1 MKIDAHY
8 YAVLAFCRACG
19 FDKESACTVAY
30 ASQFVDDAKINHV
43 IIEGHIPGGVQ
54 YDTIEGKPSFF
65 NMATCHSYTRIKT
78 FNYSA
83 MINNTSA
90 FHFVPG
96 CNGKHFVKQLRC
108 MEEGP
113 VITGILKEALLED
126 DLVKLGIVLHAYADT
141 FSHQGFSGLLSK
153 VNDIEQVQILN
164 GSGIVADKFKFILK
178 WLKDAVSERLD
189 LLIPAYG
196 HGQAMVYP
204 DLPYLVW
211 QYAYDYTDEFSM
223 ALKSSGILD
232 NRDRFKR
239 AFQGISKHLTLYL
252 REHEQYR
259 GKDTHLDCLHTL
271 FDALPAKKMD
281 GGRIRNWQK
290 VLVEQGLLD
299 PDDRD
304 ALEYDAARWLDDAF
318 SNFDCGTF
326 DQRKVDGAR
335 LAPSF
340 PQSSWYRYYLAVK
353 WYKERLFHHCEKQGL
368 QICR

>member
-8 YAVLAFCRACG
+8 YAVFAFCRACG
-19 FDKESACTVAY
+19 FDRESACTIAY
-30 ASQFVDDAKINHV
+30 ASQFVDDAKINYV
-43 IIEGHIPGGVQ
+43 VIEGYIPHGVQ

-83 MINNTSA
+83 MINNTAA

-96 CNGKHFVKQLRC
+96 CRGNHFVKQLRC
-108 MEEGP
+108 VERGP
-113 VITGILKEALLED
+113 VINGILQEALLDD

-153 VNDIEQVQILN
+153 VNDIERVQILN
-164 GSGIVADKFKFILK
+164 DSGIVVDKFKFILK
-178 WLKDAVSERLD
+178 WLKDAVSERFD

-223 ALKSSGILD
+223 ALKSSGIVD

-239 AFQGISKHLTLYL
+239 AFQNISKHLTLYL
-252 REHEQYR
+252 QVHEQYR
-259 GKDTHLDCLHTL
+259 GKETRLDSLQVL
-271 FDALPAKKMD
+271 FDALLTKKMD

-290 VLVEQGLLD
+290 VLVEQGLVS
-299 PDDRD
+299 PDDQD
-304 ALEYDAARWLDDAF
+304 ALEYDAERWLDDAF
-318 SNFDCGTF
+318 SNFNGKTF
-326 DQRKVDGAR
+326 DQRKVEGAK
-335 LAPSF
+335 LASSF
-340 PQSSWYRYYLAVK
+340 LQSSWYRYYRAVR
-353 WYKERLFHHCEKQGL
+353 WYKERFFHHCEKQGL
-368 QICR
+368 DICR

>member
-19 FDKESACTVAY
+19 FNKKSACTIAY

-43 IIEGHIPGGVQ
+43 VVEGDIPGELQ

-83 MINNTSA
+83 MINNTAA

-96 CNGKHFVKQLRC
+96 CNGNHFVKQLRC
-108 MEEGP
+108 TEESP
-113 VITGILKEALLED
+113 VITGILQEALLEE

-153 VNDIEQVQILN
+153 VNDIEQVQVLN
-164 GSGIVADKFKFILK
+164 GSGIVVDKFKFILK
-178 WLKDAVSERLD
+178 WLKDAVSEQFD

-204 DLPYLVW
+204 DLPYLAW

-223 ALKSSGILD
+223 VLKSSGIID

-239 AFQGISKHLTLYL
+239 AFLGISKHLTLYL
-252 REHEQYR
+252 QTHEQYR
-259 GKDTHLDCLHTL
+259 GKDAHLDSLHVL
-271 FDALPAKKMD
+271 FDALLLKKMD

-290 VLVEQGLLD
+290 VLVEQRLLD
-299 PDDRD
+299 PEDHD
-304 ALEYDAARWLDDAF
+304 ALEYDPHRWLDDAF
-318 SNFDCGTF
+318 SNFDWKTF
-326 DQRKVDGAR
+326 DQRKVVGATLR
-335 LAPSF
+335 PDFA
-340 PQSSWYRYYLAVK
+340 QSNWYRYYRAVK

-368 QICR
+368 EICR